1 MSSTWSWCLADPRR
15 SVAIGTLSAGV
26 ANSDVWGGSLDAGA
40 VIIPFVP
47 SEIVR
52 ASVWQEDDRW
62 RGHLDGSTKAV
73 SASSKE
79 SCLAALRR
87 AAGTGKHLTV
97 EVTPGLAGVAE
108 AARIMGWDKRRVVT
122 YLNRGSFPR
131 PLASLASGRIWR
143 RDDIEAFAKA
153 WHKQHAKRKAR

>member
-1 MSSTWSWCLADPRR
+1 MDRLKSAVT
-15 SVAIGTLSAGV
+15 GTRSAGV
-26 ANSDVWGGSLDAGA
+26 ASSDAWGSRCGAGT

-52 ASVWQEDDRW
+52 ASVWQEGGRW

-73 SASSKE
+73 SAASKE

-97 EVTPGLAGVAE
+97 EVTPALAGVAE
-108 AARIMGWDKRRVVT
+108 VAQIMGWDKRRVIT
-122 YLNRGSFPR
+122 YLNRGSFPQ
-131 PLASLASGRIWR
+131 PFASLASGRIWR
-143 RDDIEAFAKA
+143 RDDVEAFAKA
-153 WHKQHAKRKAR
+153 WHKQHAKRKSR

>member
-1 MSSTWSWCLADPRR
+1 MSADT
-15 SVAIGTLSAGV
+15 GTPSAGA
-26 ANSDVWGGSLDAGA
+26 ANSGAWDGSSRAGTA
-40 VIIPFVP
+40 IIPCVP
-47 SEIVR
+47 SEIIR
-52 ASVWQEDDRW
+52 AAVWQEGSRW

-97 EVTPGLAGVAE
+97 EVTPALAGVAE
-108 AARIMGWDKRRVVT
+108 VAQIMGWDKRRVIT
-122 YLNRGSFPR
+122 YLNRGSFPQ
-131 PLASLASGRIWR
+131 PFASLASGRIWR

-153 WHKQHAKRKAR
+153 WHKQHAKRKSR